1 MRGIALSAA
10 LAALVLSGCTGPDP
24 NLTERGTGKPQVTA
38 EFPDRAEVGD
48 VVTAAIRVT
57 NPGPEDMT
65 SVVVSFAR
73 VGDPSLPYPIVE
85 PLPGRARSGIRAIRP
100 EPTGESPPDAT
111 YTFPTLP
118 EGESVTIEFDLVIPD
133 QTGTVGNSVQVYDGA
148 EPERARGVRIET
160 EVSS

>member
-1 MRGIALSAA
+1 MNKSF
-10 LAALVLSGCTGPDP
+10 LAALLGVVLLTSCAGPDP
-24 NLTERGTGKPQVTA
+24 NLTESGTGKPQVTA
-38 EFPDRAEVGD
+38 EFPEQAEAGD
-48 VVTAAIRVT
+48 VVTAVISIT

-85 PLPGRARSGIRAIRP
+85 PLPNRARAGIEGIRP

-111 YTFPTLP
+111 YTFGPLA
-118 EGESVTIEFDLVIPD
+118 EGDSTTIEFDLVIPERD
-133 QTGTVGNSVQVYDGA
+133 GTVGNSVQVYDGA

-160 EVSS
+160 EVST